1 MSIKALNGAKT
12 NANLHQLR
20 NTIKFIN
27 IDIDKYNSNN
37 YDLIISNPP
46 YIDNIELNRLDYDI
60 KLHEPKEA
68 LSGGF
73 DGFREIDKV
82 IKKSKGLLKRNG
94 KLIIEIGSKQK
105 TKSIKKLNE
114 NGYYINEI
122 SKDLSGNDR
131 CITSTKL

>member
-1 MSIKALNGAKT
+1 M
-12 NANLHQLR
+12 
-20 NTIKFIN
+20 
-27 IDIDKYNSNN
+27 SNN
-37 YDLIISNPP
+37 W
-46 YIDNIELNRLDYDI
+46 
-60 KLHEPKEA
+60 
-68 LSGGF
+68 
-73 DGFREIDKV
+73 IDKV